1 MPDLNTGP
9 LPQKSGALLMSH
21 HISSCY
27 TIVTNLSKFV
37 LSKKPLL
44 EDWLTKLRGF
54 LGTKFVTENQLLPHF
69 LLPPYTPVLGTTGCF
84 AFRWWLAKRAVSRG
98 RVQNSFWTE
107 QNGVAD
113 PDLPYFSGSG
123 YHKPNIS
130 AFKKSNFFYFF
141 FSKKQREFFLFSFHT
156 FLLEM
161 SEN

>member
-9 LPQKSGALLMSH
+9 LPQNSGALYKWATTSPVVMLYS
-21 HISSCY
+21 
-27 TIVTNLSKFV
+27 IVTNLSKFV

-44 EDWLTKLRGF
+44 EDWLTKLRVF
-54 LGTKFVTENQLLPHF
+54 LDTKFVTENQLLPHF

-84 AFRWWLAKRAVSRG
+84 AFRWWVAKRAVSRG

-141 FSKKQREFFLFSFHT
+141 SVKNSGNFSFFHFT
-156 FLLEM
+156 P
-161 SEN
+161 SC